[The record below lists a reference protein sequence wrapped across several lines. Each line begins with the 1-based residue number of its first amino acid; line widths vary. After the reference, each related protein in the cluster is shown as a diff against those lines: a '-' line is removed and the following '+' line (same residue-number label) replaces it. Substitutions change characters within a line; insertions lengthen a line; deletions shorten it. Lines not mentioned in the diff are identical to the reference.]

1 MTNPLTAT
9 VNLEAPASPLT
20 SRIAL
25 ETPWYKLFSRGA
37 RDWLR
42 HNQKVRETV
51 KEGLPEL
58 LTGPDLLSQPTAD
71 RTVKVPVRML
81 EHARFRLRDA
91 DQKTGAGQGAG
102 GDGQVL
108 RPGQESEGEEKGG
121 GGDNKGEIRFVLE
134 LKIDDILD
142 WLWEE
147 LKLPDLKPKHSA
159 SVEDPDYIR
168 EGLDR
173 RGPRARLDR
182 RRTVKEAVKRRA
194 IQANPVPFSNDDL
207 RFRQLVKKTHPALNA
222 VVIFALDVSGSMQ
235 EAQRK
240 LAKQFFFFA
249 LHGIRRQYQKVEIV
263 FVAHTDDAWEFSE
276 EQFFQVTGG
285 GGTHASS
292 AFRASAEI
300 LKTRYDPSKYNAF
313 LFYASD
319 GENAYDDHEAAAAS
333 LNEMAPSL
341 NYAGYVE
348 VTPQGQTMMQTEI
361 TTLFSDLKRRGL
373 PAAAMPVSGQEDVW
387 RAIRH
392 FFTEQANAA
401 S

>member
-1 MTNPLTAT
+1 MDPFPPEPLPSPSTA
-9 VNLEAPASPLT
+9 L
-20 SRIAL
+20 SRVSL

-42 HNQKVRETV
+42 HNQKVRDTV
-51 KEGLPEL
+51 QAGLPEL
-58 LTGPDLLSQPTAD
+58 LTGPDLLSQPTAG

-91 DQKTGAGQGAG
+91 PQQTGAGQGAG
-102 GDGQVL
+102 AEGQVL
-108 RPGQESEGEEKGG
+108 RPGSPTPGEEKGG
-121 GGDNKGEIRFVLE
+121 GGQEHGEIRFVLE

-159 SVEDPDYIR
+159 SVEDPDYVR

-194 IQANPVPFSNDDL
+194 IQENPVPFSNDDL
-207 RFRQLVKKTHPALNA
+207 RFRQLVRKTQPALNA
-222 VVIFALDVSGSMQ
+222 VVLFALDVSGSMQ
-235 EAQRK
+235 EAQRR
-240 LAKQFFFFA
+240 LAKMFFFFA

-263 FVAHTDDAWEFSE
+263 FVAHTDDAWEFNE

-292 AFRASAEI
+292 AFRACGEI
-300 LKTRYDPSKYNAF
+300 LRTRFDPSRYNAF
-313 LFYASD
+313 LFYGSD

-333 LNEMAPSL
+333 LNEIAPLL

-348 VTPQGQTMMQTEI
+348 VTPQGQSMMQTEI
-361 TTLFSDLKRRGL
+361 TALFSDLQRRKL
-373 PAAAMPVSGQEDVW
+373 PAAAMPVSTQEDVW
-387 RAIRH
+387 RAIRR

-401 S
+401 